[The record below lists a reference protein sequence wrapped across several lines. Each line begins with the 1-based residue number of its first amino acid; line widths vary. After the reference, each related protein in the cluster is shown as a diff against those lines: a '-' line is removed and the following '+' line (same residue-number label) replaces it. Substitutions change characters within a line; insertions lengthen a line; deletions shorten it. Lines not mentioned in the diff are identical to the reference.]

1 MQHRRKLKNARSLKL
16 LNDAQDLIQ
25 IGKIIGAHGIRGAV
39 KVHSFSDSGDCY
51 SQFSDLIIVSAD
63 GRRLDHQVEWSKPHK
78 NGLRLGIKDIASRNQ
93 AEAMVGCGIFIART
107 SLPPLDEDSHYWV
120 DLIGM
125 AVYDTDEQYIGRIV
139 DIIPTGANDVYVVKT
154 RQSRSADEI
163 LLPAIASVVLE
174 VDVPGKRM
182 RVDVPDGLI

>member
-1 MQHRRKLKNARSLKL
+1 
-16 LNDAQDLIQ
+16 LNDAQNLIQ

-39 KVHSFSDSGDCY
+39 KVHSFSDSGECY
-51 SQFSDLIIVSAD
+51 SRFDDLIIVSAD
-63 GRRLDHQVEWSKPHK
+63 GRRLDHKVEWSKPHK
-78 NGLRLGIKDIASRNQ
+78 KGMRLGIKEITTRDQ
-93 AEAMVGCGIFIART
+93 AETLVGCGIFIART
-107 SLPPLDEDSHYWV
+107 SLPTLDADTNYWV

-125 AVYDTDEQYIGRIV
+125 AVYNTDDQHIGNIV

-154 RQSRSADEI
+154 RQGQAVDEI

>member
-1 MQHRRKLKNARSLKL
+1 M
-16 LNDAQDLIQ
+16 NDTQDLIQ

-39 KVHSFSDSGDCY
+39 KVQSFSDSGQCY
-51 SQFSDLIIVSAD
+51 SQCSDLIIVGAD
-63 GRRLDHQVEWSKPHK
+63 GRRLDHQVEWSKPYK
-78 NGLRLGIKDIASRNQ
+78 NGMRLGIKDITSRNQ
-93 AEAMVGCGIFIART
+93 AEAMVGCGVCIART
-107 SLPPLDEDSHYWV
+107 NLPPLDEDTNYWV

-125 AVYDTDEQYIGRIV
+125 AVYNTDDQYIGRIV

-154 RQSRSADEI
+154 PEGHSADEI

-174 VDVPGKRM
+174 VDVAGKRM

>member
-1 MQHRRKLKNARSLKL
+1 MKS
-16 LNDAQDLIQ
+16 LNDTQDLIQ

-39 KVHSFSDSGDCY
+39 KVHSFSDSGECY
-51 SQFSDLIIVSAD
+51 RQPNELIIMDVD
-63 GRRLDHQVEWSKPHK
+63 GRKLDNEIEWSKPHK
-78 NGLRLGIKDIASRNQ
+78 NGMRLGIKDITTRNQ
-93 AEAMVGCGIFIART
+93 AEAMVGCGIFVMRT
-107 SLPPLDEDSHYWV
+107 SLPPLDADTNYWV

-125 AVYDTDEQYIGRIV
+125 AVYSTDDEYIGRIV

-154 RQSRSADEI
+154 CQGHAVEEI
-163 LLPAIASVVLE
+163 LLPAIASVVLA

>member
-1 MQHRRKLKNARSLKL
+1 LKL
-16 LNDAQDLIQ
+16 LNDPQDLIR

-39 KVHSFSDSGDCY
+39 KVHSFSDSGECY
-51 SQFSDLIIVSAD
+51 SRYSDLIIVNAD
-63 GRRLDHQVEWSKPHK
+63 GRRLDHKVEWSKPHK
-78 NGLRLGIKDIASRNQ
+78 RGMRLGIKDIASRDQ
-93 AEAMVGCGIFIART
+93 AEDLVGCGIFIART
-107 SLPPLDEDSHYWV
+107 NLPPLDEDTDYWV

-125 AVYDTDEQYIGRIV
+125 AVYNTDDQHIGDIV

-154 RQSRSADEI
+154 RQGHPTDEI